1 MGLGVFGKAC
11 IGRKVYI
18 VIRVIDSRRAL
29 DFERN
34 HHQLDDVRW
43 DYCGQCD
50 AVVLLQNARP
60 TQADVAVAMMRFAI
74 DLAALLDG

>member
-1 MGLGVFGKAC
+1 MRLSVFGKSR
-11 IGRKVYI
+11 IGRKVYV

-29 DFERN
+29 DFKRN